1 MSRTGEMRMTEIE
14 DMRRSHQ
21 YQKYGGRVGKSAQRH
36 ARRNSFNASEDAETD
51 HPRNHRNRYDL
62 RGSV

>member
-1 MSRTGEMRMTEIE
+1 MTEIE

-36 ARRNSFNASEDAETD
+36 ARKNSFNASEDAETD
-51 HPRNHRNRYDL
+51 HPRNHRNGYDL